1 MKYIRWIGI
10 ALLILIIGYL
20 SGIGLFADSSS
31 TEFIT
36 LILICIAGAAG
47 VGFLLPNQ
55 WQLAA
60 LCSWGALAVVLLEL
74 STILRRGSVP
84 GQQPMLR
91 LVLIGVIAL
100 GLALLGG
107 YIGSFISRQIS
118 RKSRF

>member
-60 LCSWGALAVVLLEL
+60 LCSWGAN
-74 STILRRGSVP
+74 
-84 GQQPMLR
+84 
-91 LVLIGVIAL
+91 
-100 GLALLGG
+100 
-107 YIGSFISRQIS
+107 SRCYG
-118 RKSRF
+118 